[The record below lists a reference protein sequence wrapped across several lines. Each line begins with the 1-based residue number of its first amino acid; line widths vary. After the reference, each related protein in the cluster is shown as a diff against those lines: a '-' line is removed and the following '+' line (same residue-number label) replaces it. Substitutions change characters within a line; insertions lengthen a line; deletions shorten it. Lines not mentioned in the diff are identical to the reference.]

1 MTVKMVSG
9 ILECEEK
16 YLMKLRIQQ
25 DIINTR
31 FSINRASNTNGSMPL
46 TSTVSYTKFGKITI
60 YPRLDYVMYIDIYKY
75 I

>member
-25 DIINTR
+25 DIINTC

-46 TSTVSYTKFGKITI
+46 TSTVSYTKFGKIKI